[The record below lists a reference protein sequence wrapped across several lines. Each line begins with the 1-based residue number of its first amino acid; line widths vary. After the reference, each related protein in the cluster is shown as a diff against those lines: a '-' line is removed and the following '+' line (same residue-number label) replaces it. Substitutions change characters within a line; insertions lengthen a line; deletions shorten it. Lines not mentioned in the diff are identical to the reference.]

1 MNALRPTAAGPSAR
15 SRLSGLLPPLLAAL
29 VAGCAGPQSALIADG
44 PAAAVILPLLW
55 ALTALSVFVVVLVVV
70 TLVMSLRGRRAFH
83 GTEPPLGLSHDF
95 LHKLRADKPIERGAA
110 DDVPIEQVEQ
120 RGAAVDADARAVSL
134 VNAGDGRRMRWVL
147 LGGLVFPLVVLVP
160 LLGLTLGTMRGL
172 GGGLGANGDPG
183 LVLEVIGHQ
192 YWWEVRY
199 LDGDGRVLFETA
211 NEIHLPVGRAVELRL
226 EASDVIH
233 SFWVPRLAGKLD
245 MIPGRTNV
253 LRLRADVAGEYR
265 GQCAEYCGLQHARMS
280 LLVVAQPE
288 AEYAAWAAAQAL
300 PVAAPADAL
309 ATFGRD
315 VFLGHACRACHTIRG
330 TPAIGELGPDLTH
343 VASRQMLAALTVPNT
358 RGHLGGWIANP
369 QDLKP
374 GSRMPSVPLEQAEFN
389 ALLHYLGTL
398 R

>member
-1 MNALRPTAAGPSAR
+1 MNALRPTDAGPSSR
-15 SRLSGLLPPLLAAL
+15 SGLSGPLPPLLAAL
-29 VAGCAGPQSALIADG
+29 AAGCAGPQSALVADG

-70 TLVMSLRGRRAFH
+70 TLVMALRARRAFH

-95 LHKLRADKPIERGAA
+95 LQKLRAGKRLERGAA
-110 DDVPIEQVEQ
+110 EDVPIERVEQ
-120 RGAAVDADARAVSL
+120 VGAAVDADARAVSM

-160 LLGLTLGTMRGL
+160 LLGMTLRAMS
-172 GGGLGANGDPG
+172 GLGANGDPG
-183 LVLEVIGHQ
+183 LLVEVVGHQ

-199 LDGDGRVLFETA
+199 LDGDGGVLFETA
-211 NEIHLPVGRAVELRL
+211 NEIHLPVGRDVELRL

-253 LRLRADVAGEYR
+253 LRLRADAAGEYR

-280 LLVVAQPE
+280 LLVVAMPE
-288 AEYAAWAAAQAL
+288 ADYAAWAAAQAW
-300 PVAAPADAL
+300 PGAPPPDAL
-309 ATFGRD
+309 ATLGRD

-343 VASRQMLAALTVPNT
+343 VASRRTLAALTVPNT

-374 GSRMPSVPLEQAEFN
+374 GSRMPSVPLGQAEFN

-398 R
+398 Q